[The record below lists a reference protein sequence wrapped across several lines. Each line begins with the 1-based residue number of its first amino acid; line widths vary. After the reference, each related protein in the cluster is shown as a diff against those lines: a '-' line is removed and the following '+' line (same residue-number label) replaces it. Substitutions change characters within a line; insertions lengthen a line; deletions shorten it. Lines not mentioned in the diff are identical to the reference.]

1 MIDKDR
7 IEGSA
12 QQAKGKVKGAVGN
25 LTGDSKLK
33 SEGQADQL
41 KRKVKNAIG
50 SVKDALR
57 GN

>member
-1 MIDKDR
+1 M
-7 IEGSA
+7 
-12 QQAKGKVKGAVGN
+12 VGN

-50 SVKDALR
+50 SVKDASRAFCSSLTVLTGRNRLR
-57 GN
+57 H

>member
-1 MIDKDR
+1 
-7 IEGSA
+7 
-12 QQAKGKVKGAVGN
+12 VKEVVGN

-33 SEGQADQL
+33 SEGHADQL